1 MQDISLLPPEIKEQE
16 TARRRR
22 VYFLTG
28 CGLLLLVLLLT
39 YSSLLMAVWHTQSQ
53 TDSLKNRR
61 LAVERQMS
69 DYQEYVDM
77 VEQIE
82 NIGRLLGPI
91 TSSSLDWAGLLVN
104 VNHSIPGDVWLTD
117 VTAGFTS
124 NAKGDNASA
133 PGTGGRNQLI
143 LRGCSY
149 NYHSLAGWL
158 KDIRHVPELSDVRC
172 QFASEETPEGQP
184 VLSFEIQAD
193 ISPAGPGG
201 TEKGGK

>member
-1 MQDISLLPPEIKEQE
+1 
-16 TARRRR
+16 
-22 VYFLTG
+22 
-28 CGLLLLVLLLT
+28 
-39 YSSLLMAVWHTQSQ
+39 
-53 TDSLKNRR
+53 
-61 LAVERQMS
+61 
-69 DYQEYVDM
+69 M

-158 KDIRHVPELSDVRC
+158 KDIRHVPELSMFVVN
-172 QFASEETPEGQP
+172 SP
-184 VLSFEIQAD
+184 VKKHRKDSRSLVLRSR
-193 ISPAGPGG
+193 PTYHLPGRG
-201 TEKGGK
+201 TEKG